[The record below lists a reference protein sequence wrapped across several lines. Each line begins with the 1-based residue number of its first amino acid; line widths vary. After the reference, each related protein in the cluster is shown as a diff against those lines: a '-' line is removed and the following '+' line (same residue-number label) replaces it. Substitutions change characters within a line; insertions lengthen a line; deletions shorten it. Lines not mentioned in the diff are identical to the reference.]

1 MSPALRAVKYEGE
14 KDRAQFLGSVLA
26 GSDVAS
32 LLTTADI
39 IVPVPM
45 HSRRQRDRGYNQ
57 AELIAVGVC
66 DVLGVAPPLNLLLQ
80 QVERPS
86 QVGLSGRER
95 RTNVRGA
102 FSLEPKQSISPG
114 VRIVLVDDV
123 RTTGATV
130 SACAEALGRL
140 RPARID
146 VVTFA
151 KELTREAEEYL
162 GLGNRA

>member
-14 KDRAQFLGSVLA
+14 KDRAHFLGSVLA
-26 GSDVAS
+26 GSDAAS
-32 LLTTADI
+32 LLATADV

-45 HSRRQRDRGYNQ
+45 HPRRQRNREYNQ
-57 AELIAVGVC
+57 AELIADSVC
-66 DVLGVAPPLNLLLQ
+66 DELGIAPPLNYLVQ

-86 QVGLSGRER
+86 QVGLSGRDR

-102 FSLEPKQSISPG
+102 FSLDPKQSMSPG
-114 VRIVLVDDV
+114 ARIVLVDDV

-130 SACAEALGRL
+130 SACADTLGKL
-140 RPARID
+140 RPTRID

-151 KELTREAEEYL
+151 KELTFDTEEYL
-162 GLGNRA
+162 GLGKRK